1 MKNLKKYALFAE
13 IVGGI
18 GIIISIVYLAFQVS
32 QNTANMKATNA
43 MSYSAEMNAVR
54 LLRVEDSELDKIVR
68 IGQQHL
74 DSLSEDETSR
84 FYSYVLVRIS
94 SLENLLYME
103 EQGLFPDGYADALLP
118 GYCASLS
125 APSYRTIWADALSS
139 FSSERMRIFMAECY
153 AD

>member
-1 MKNLKKYALFAE
+1 M
-13 IVGGI
+13 V
-18 GIIISIVYLAFQVS
+18 VS
-32 QNTANMKATNA
+32 SNA
-43 MSYSAEMNAVR
+43 MSYSAEMNATR
-54 LLRVEDSELDKIVR
+54 LLRVEDGELDKIVR
-68 IGQQHL
+68 IGQQQL

-118 GYCASLS
+118 GYCASLR